1 MKKLTWLEKG
11 LFLLIAVLTFTAC
24 GDDKDAPVTTGSPE
38 GTYQGWAKATFK
50 YMPSGIA
57 LDNQKVQITANADGT
72 VKIVYAS
79 MGVFGTMTI
88 PSTTFVLKDNQY
100 ILAGMGKA
108 AIAPHGGG
116 AATEYDCNVKGS
128 ISKDKKTYSLI
139 FTVPAAMGGLEITVN
154 NGSAPLPMLVADV
167 YKGYLTASSAM
178 FAGMTEKDVTVSIT
192 ANADN
197 KTAKVVLDGKT
208 FGISTIDNV
217 KITKKDANYELEG
230 TGKSLM
236 GMGSGPKKEYDC
248 TLKGTIST
256 TKKAAELTFT
266 APAVMGGLNMVF
278 KLGTP
283 PSPSR
288 QSVHEDVL
296 QAFEQFFAN

>member
-24 GDDKDAPVTTGSPE
+24 GDDKDDPVTTGSPE

-50 YMPSGIA
+50 YMPSGMA
-57 LDNQKVQITANADGT
+57 LDNQKVQITANVDGT

-100 ILAGMGKA
+100 LLAGIGKA
-108 AIAPHGGG
+108 SIAPHGGG

-128 ISKDKKTYSLI
+128 ISNDKKTYSL
-139 FTVPAAMGGLEITVN
+139 MGGLEITVN

-192 ANADN
+192 ANTDN

-236 GMGSGPKKEYDC
+236 GMGSGPKKEYAC

-288 QSVHEDVL
+288 QSVHEEVL